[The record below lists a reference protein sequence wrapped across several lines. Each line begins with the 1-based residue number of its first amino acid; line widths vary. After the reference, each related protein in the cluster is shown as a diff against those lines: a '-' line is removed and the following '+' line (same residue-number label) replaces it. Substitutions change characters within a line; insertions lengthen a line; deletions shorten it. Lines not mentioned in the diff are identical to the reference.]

1 MASLIENL
9 INILDEENSEY
20 ETLLSLSIEKTD
32 TIVSGDVNALND
44 LVAREQSIVERIN
57 KLEKK
62 RTGRR
67 RISLS
72 C

>member
-62 RTGRR
+62 GPRRR